1 MEETVRLPML
11 SGATV
16 SFSKPR
22 KTELWGVI
30 VPRQRLGWSHSPL
43 KDGCPPRMD
52 ASANSFAGLPRAFS
66 SLLSA
71 QSPCLILGFSLSLGL
86 PVMLRLPLRAMHLA
100 PGCDSVLISKSWRI
114 FSCHLQQQVVAVFI
128 IVTHTPKKN
137 VAEKIDICAFYPTLG
152 TS

>member
-52 ASANSFAGLPRAFS
+52 ASANSFAGLP
-66 SLLSA
+66 
-71 QSPCLILGFSLSLGL
+71 LGL
-86 PVMLRLPLRAMHLA
+86 LQFALCPVPLPDPGLLTVPGTACYVASAFESHA
-100 PGCDSVLISKSWRI
+100 PGPRV
-114 FSCHLQQQVVAVFI
+114 
-128 IVTHTPKKN
+128 
-137 VAEKIDICAFYPTLG
+137 
-152 TS
+152 